1 MPKSSVLS
9 DHLSYNTLKGYYTFF
24 AHDTKNKR
32 PPSALIDA
40 LNVTVILCTVP
51 DHFGT
56 KNYSLMC
63 QITSQELRIEGHL
76 MLDTK

>member
-1 MPKSSVLS
+1 M
-9 DHLSYNTLKGYYTFF
+9 GYLPD
-24 AHDTKNKR
+24 DTKDKL
-32 PPSALIDA
+32 PTSALIDA
-40 LNVTVILCTVP
+40 LNVTVILCTAP

-63 QITSQELRIEGHL
+63 QITSQELQIEGHL